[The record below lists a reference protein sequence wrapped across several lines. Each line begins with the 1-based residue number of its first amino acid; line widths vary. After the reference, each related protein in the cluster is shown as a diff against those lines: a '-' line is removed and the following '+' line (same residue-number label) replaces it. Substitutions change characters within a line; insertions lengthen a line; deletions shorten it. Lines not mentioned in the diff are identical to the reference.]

1 MLKHHILTK
10 TIITLFLLSGLE
22 IFTACASNSFKSRE
36 IETLLPSDT
45 EISPWRKNEP
55 PAIFRKDR
63 LFEYINGG
71 AEIYFEY
78 GFHQA
83 VTQEYVRG
91 DNSIIVEIYEMNDSD
106 AAFGIYS
113 IQRDYKMPA
122 LKIGSDG
129 TQSDNHAAF
138 WQDRYVVVVLESIPD
153 TVSKEVLNR
162 LAQKISLQI
171 GKTSELPKLVE
182 HLPKNNMVPRSQ
194 GFVNGILGLNS
205 QYYLAQENVFELG
218 SENIEG
224 AFATYRINSEEAH
237 LLIVQY
243 DGSEKS
249 KVKEAM
255 VQKIFS
261 GKYKLAKG
269 DPSIY
274 KDKKGRFYS
283 AKSVNNFLCV
293 IYRSNRPS
301 LINEIL
307 KHGIPTAK

>member
-1 MLKHHILTK
+1 MPKHSILKV

-22 IFTACASNSFKSRE
+22 IFTACVSNPLKSRE
-36 IETLLPSDT
+36 IETLLPSNT
-45 EISPWRKNEP
+45 EISPWRKNGP
-55 PAIFRKDR
+55 PANFRKDR

-71 AEIYFEY
+71 AEVYFEY

-91 DNSIIVEIYEMNDSD
+91 DKSIIVEIYEMNDSD

-113 IQRDYKMPA
+113 IQRDYKLPD

-129 TQSDNHAAF
+129 TQFDNHAAF
-138 WQDRYVVVVLESIPD
+138 WQDRYVVVVMESIPD

-162 LAQKISLQI
+162 LAKKISLQI
-171 GKTSELPKLVE
+171 GKTSEPPKLVE
-182 HLPKNNMVPRSQ
+182 YLPKNNMVPRSQ
-194 GFVNGILGLNS
+194 GFINGILGLNS

-218 SENIEG
+218 YENVEG

-249 KVKEAM
+249 KVKEAV

-261 GKYKLAKG
+261 GKYKTGKG

-293 IYRSNRPS
+293 IYRSNRSS